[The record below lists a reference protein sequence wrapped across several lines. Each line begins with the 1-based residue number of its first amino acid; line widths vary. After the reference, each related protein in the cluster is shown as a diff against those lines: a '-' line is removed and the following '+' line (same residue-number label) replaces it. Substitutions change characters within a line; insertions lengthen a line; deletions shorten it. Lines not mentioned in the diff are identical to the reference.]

1 MYINEDTARWLKD
14 RGSPQEKCSGVVCSG
29 LGSGQ
34 QFCLACKGR
43 FSFQLRIFNDLL
55 GGDETYKVTAGV
67 IASPYPV
74 LLSRKFIKE
83 NNISLKCLSYFS
95 NLTSGAQL
103 RDFVAHY
110 TSPYGVATS
119 SKIPTS
125 INSLATRQPSPPS
138 DVRGGD
144 LRFVSALSS
153 TERPKSDF
161 LTPEPD
167 EEYILPTDES
177 TPWDEVLSS
186 SQTQEI
192 EDLPEVHGSPEFKA
206 KIIALIREFSDV
218 FSRELAS
225 EPADLPPL
233 DVSVD
238 KQKWEVPKNQGRARP
253 TSGQNQTELRRQLA
267 ILQSCKVIE
276 SITGV
281 KAYSQV
287 LLVKKPGTEEK
298 RMCIDYRALNE
309 CIGHMNWPLPNI
321 LHMVDR
327 IGQRKPKNFA
337 KFDMTKGYWQLALSN
352 TLRLATAFITAFGI
366 FVWNRIPMG
375 LQPASSYFQYCMTT
389 VVLAGLMY
397 EICESYIDDIIVHGQ
412 HEQDL
417 ATNLRTVFERFRRY
431 KIKLNPKKSV
441 IGLQKIEY
449 VGHQID
455 ADGMHFTKEKLSE
468 VATFATPQ
476 GAKGLRSFLG
486 LTQYF
491 SAHVPKY
498 AIYERPLRDVLKSH
512 DKTKRFVWT
521 VEAQES
527 FVALQKAVSECPK
540 LYFLSDNPEHKVF
553 LRTDACEYGYGA
565 YLFQIVE
572 GQEHPILFLSRSF
585 QKAQIR
591 WQIQDKECFAI
602 YMALDKFQYLLHSRP
617 FVLQTDSRNL
627 TFLNNAASS
636 RVYRWKLAIQ
646 RYDFTIE
653 HIPGSTNIVADAF
666 SRLVPDWSMDEGTN
680 EVYCISSLYEVVI
693 PRDHYKMISKVH
705 NSNTGHFGVERTVQ
719 KLHQMGIHWPH
730 MRETVRAFIRKC
742 PCCQKMSYL
751 KVPIIARRFTVV
763 AKGPMETLNIDFMG
777 PFPPDEYNNVMVLVI
792 IDSFTRAVGL
802 YAVPEATAKETA
814 RMLIRH
820 IGIFGCPSKIVSDM
834 GTQFTS
840 DVIKELMIL
849 FGTDH
854 TLTLVGSKQE
864 DSQVENANKRSQ
876 EFLRAMLFDRRIVE
890 RWSDVLPLV
899 QRIMMAEPNEV
910 TGISPAELLFGN
922 MIQLDRGIFL
932 PQLADSEHVE
942 IALSDWADKMFSSQR
957 ILLDI
962 AMHRQE
968 RKDLRHMKVAP
979 ANVTTYEIGSYVL
992 MDPTIHNA
1000 FGKPSGKFTPRL
1012 LGPYLV
1018 VNRINDKY
1026 SCRNLVDDA
1035 VKDFHVTQ
1043 LRPYQQHDENFMDPR
1058 DVALR
1063 DRGDYEIDKIVE
1075 HQGDIT
1081 KLKTLKFRVKWYG
1094 FTEDDFDT
1102 WESWSNLRETVQ
1114 LHRYLI
1120 ANNMKQLIPKKFH
1133 ENYPS
1138 EFPPKSKSNEIP
1150 NPTEKHPHKCAR
1162 NVRSEEVSVNK
1173 RGKGKVRIS
1182 RDVVVLKRYK
1192 KKPTS
1197 LFLKEKRYI
1206 N

>member
-1 MYINEDTARWLKD
+1 VQASSSTKWVNGTILHPTNPRAVPLFVSINPDSGNEGEVYINEDTARWLKD

-55 GGDETYKVTAGV
+55 GGDETYNVTAGV

-327 IGQRKPKNFA
+327 IGQRKPKIFA

-389 VVLAGLMY
+389 V
-397 EICESYIDDIIVHGQ
+397 SW
-412 HEQDL
+412 QD
-417 ATNLRTVFERFRRY
+417 
-431 KIKLNPKKSV
+431 
-441 IGLQKIEY
+441 
-449 VGHQID
+449 
-455 ADGMHFTKEKLSE
+455 
-468 VATFATPQ
+468 
-476 GAKGLRSFLG
+476 
-486 LTQYF
+486 
-491 SAHVPKY
+491 
-498 AIYERPLRDVLKSH
+498 
-512 DKTKRFVWT
+512 
-521 VEAQES
+521 
-527 FVALQKAVSECPK
+527 
-540 LYFLSDNPEHKVF
+540 
-553 LRTDACEYGYGA
+553 
-565 YLFQIVE
+565 
-572 GQEHPILFLSRSF
+572 
-585 QKAQIR
+585 
-591 WQIQDKECFAI
+591 
-602 YMALDKFQYLLHSRP
+602 
-617 FVLQTDSRNL
+617 
-627 TFLNNAASS
+627 
-636 RVYRWKLAIQ
+636 
-646 RYDFTIE
+646 
-653 HIPGSTNIVADAF
+653 
-666 SRLVPDWSMDEGTN
+666 
-680 EVYCISSLYEVVI
+680 
-693 PRDHYKMISKVH
+693 
-705 NSNTGHFGVERTVQ
+705 
-719 KLHQMGIHWPH
+719 
-730 MRETVRAFIRKC
+730 
-742 PCCQKMSYL
+742 
-751 KVPIIARRFTVV
+751 
-763 AKGPMETLNIDFMG
+763 
-777 PFPPDEYNNVMVLVI
+777 
-792 IDSFTRAVGL
+792 
-802 YAVPEATAKETA
+802 
-814 RMLIRH
+814 
-820 IGIFGCPSKIVSDM
+820 
-834 GTQFTS
+834 
-840 DVIKELMIL
+840 
-849 FGTDH
+849 
-854 TLTLVGSKQE
+854 
-864 DSQVENANKRSQ
+864 
-876 EFLRAMLFDRRIVE
+876 
-890 RWSDVLPLV
+890 
-899 QRIMMAEPNEV
+899 
-910 TGISPAELLFGN
+910 
-922 MIQLDRGIFL
+922 
-932 PQLADSEHVE
+932 
-942 IALSDWADKMFSSQR
+942 
-957 ILLDI
+957 
-962 AMHRQE
+962 
-968 RKDLRHMKVAP
+968 
-979 ANVTTYEIGSYVL
+979 
-992 MDPTIHNA
+992 
-1000 FGKPSGKFTPRL
+1000 
-1012 LGPYLV
+1012 
-1018 VNRINDKY
+1018 
-1026 SCRNLVDDA
+1026 
-1035 VKDFHVTQ
+1035 
-1043 LRPYQQHDENFMDPR
+1043 
-1058 DVALR
+1058 
-1063 DRGDYEIDKIVE
+1063 
-1075 HQGDIT
+1075 
-1081 KLKTLKFRVKWYG
+1081 
-1094 FTEDDFDT
+1094 
-1102 WESWSNLRETVQ
+1102 
-1114 LHRYLI
+1114 
-1120 ANNMKQLIPKKFH
+1120 
-1133 ENYPS
+1133 
-1138 EFPPKSKSNEIP
+1138 
-1150 NPTEKHPHKCAR
+1150 
-1162 NVRSEEVSVNK
+1162 
-1173 RGKGKVRIS
+1173 
-1182 RDVVVLKRYK
+1182 
-1192 KKPTS
+1192 
-1197 LFLKEKRYI
+1197 
-1206 N
+1206 

>member
-1 MYINEDTARWLKD
+1 
-14 RGSPQEKCSGVVCSG
+14 
-29 LGSGQ
+29 
-34 QFCLACKGR
+34 
-43 FSFQLRIFNDLL
+43 
-55 GGDETYKVTAGV
+55 
-67 IASPYPV
+67 
-74 LLSRKFIKE
+74 
-83 NNISLKCLSYFS
+83 
-95 NLTSGAQL
+95 
-103 RDFVAHY
+103 
-110 TSPYGVATS
+110 
-119 SKIPTS
+119 
-125 INSLATRQPSPPS
+125 
-138 DVRGGD
+138 
-144 LRFVSALSS
+144 
-153 TERPKSDF
+153 
-161 LTPEPD
+161 
-167 EEYILPTDES
+167 
-177 TPWDEVLSS
+177 
-186 SQTQEI
+186 
-192 EDLPEVHGSPEFKA
+192 
-206 KIIALIREFSDV
+206 
-218 FSRELAS
+218 
-225 EPADLPPL
+225 
-233 DVSVD
+233 
-238 KQKWEVPKNQGRARP
+238 
-253 TSGQNQTELRRQLA
+253 
-267 ILQSCKVIE
+267 
-276 SITGV
+276 
-281 KAYSQV
+281 
-287 LLVKKPGTEEK
+287 
-298 RMCIDYRALNE
+298 
-309 CIGHMNWPLPNI
+309 
-321 LHMVDR
+321 
-327 IGQRKPKNFA
+327 
-337 KFDMTKGYWQLALSN
+337 
-352 TLRLATAFITAFGI
+352 
-366 FVWNRIPMG
+366 
-375 LQPASSYFQYCMTT
+375 
-389 VVLAGLMY
+389 
-397 EICESYIDDIIVHGQ
+397 
-412 HEQDL
+412 
-417 ATNLRTVFERFRRY
+417 
-431 KIKLNPKKSV
+431 
-441 IGLQKIEY
+441 
-449 VGHQID
+449 
-455 ADGMHFTKEKLSE
+455 
-468 VATFATPQ
+468 
-476 GAKGLRSFLG
+476 
-486 LTQYF
+486 
-491 SAHVPKY
+491 
-498 AIYERPLRDVLKSH
+498 
-512 DKTKRFVWT
+512 
-521 VEAQES
+521 
-527 FVALQKAVSECPK
+527 
-540 LYFLSDNPEHKVF
+540 
-553 LRTDACEYGYGA
+553 
-565 YLFQIVE
+565 
-572 GQEHPILFLSRSF
+572 
-585 QKAQIR
+585 
-591 WQIQDKECFAI
+591 
-602 YMALDKFQYLLHSRP
+602 
-617 FVLQTDSRNL
+617 
-627 TFLNNAASS
+627 
-636 RVYRWKLAIQ
+636 
-646 RYDFTIE
+646 
-653 HIPGSTNIVADAF
+653 
-666 SRLVPDWSMDEGTN
+666 
-680 EVYCISSLYEVVI
+680 
-693 PRDHYKMISKVH
+693 
-705 NSNTGHFGVERTVQ
+705 
-719 KLHQMGIHWPH
+719 
-730 MRETVRAFIRKC
+730 
-742 PCCQKMSYL
+742 
-751 KVPIIARRFTVV
+751 
-763 AKGPMETLNIDFMG
+763 
-777 PFPPDEYNNVMVLVI
+777 
-792 IDSFTRAVGL
+792 
-802 YAVPEATAKETA
+802 
-814 RMLIRH
+814 
-820 IGIFGCPSKIVSDM
+820 M

-1043 LRPYQQHDENFMDPR
+1043 LRPYQHDENFMDPR

-1138 EFPPKSKSNEIP
+1138 EFPPKSKSNETP